1 MKKILFGAIALMIV
15 VAFSSCGASRM
26 ANKTPDGM
34 TREAMPLTGAKYRSD
49 ADYYRATQNGE
60 STERSIAQKIAMQ
73 NCRQDLAA
81 AIQADMNIVVENYA
95 KNQNA
100 GLSTE
105 AQEQY
110 QYQEMAYTVVN
121 QQLKDVQVVEEKLY
135 REDDGSFRYYVCLQ
149 VSKEALKAAIEEAIT
164 KDAKLQVEFDRAEF
178 KKIFDEKM
186 ADFAKE

>member
-1 MKKILFGAIALMIV
+1 MKKILLGALALMIV
-15 VAFSSCGASRM
+15 AAFSSCGASRM

-34 TREAMPLTGAKYRSD
+34 TREATPLTGAKYRSD

-81 AIQADMNIVVENYA
+81 AIQTDMSVVIENYA
-95 KNQNA
+95 KSQNT
-100 GLSTE
+100 GLSSE

-110 QYQEMAYTVVN
+110 QELAYTVVN
-121 QQLKDVQVVEEKLY
+121 QQLRDVQVVEERLF
-135 REDDGSFRYYVCLQ
+135 REDNGSFRYYVCLQ

-164 KDAKLQVEFDRAEF
+164 KDAKLRVEFDRAEF
-178 KKIFDEKM
+178 SKIFEEKM
-186 ADFAKE
+186 ADFATE